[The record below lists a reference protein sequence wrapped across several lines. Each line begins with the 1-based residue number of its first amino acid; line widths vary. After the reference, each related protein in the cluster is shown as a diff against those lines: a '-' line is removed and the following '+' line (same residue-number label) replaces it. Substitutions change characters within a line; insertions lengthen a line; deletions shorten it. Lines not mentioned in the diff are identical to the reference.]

1 MKKLFQFLIPALFM
15 LLAVVEGETGGAA
28 AAPAA
33 PAGPTPEELA
43 LKAAAA
49 AQAKADK
56 AAAAAK
62 AKADK
67 AAAKAAEKQAKADKA
82 AADKQAKAD
91 AKAAG
96 AAAKE
101 KEKADKIAAKEQAK
115 ADREAAKTA
124 NQMPEQN
131 GVRRP
136 KPDTLCGRAWAV
148 FNAESQKLGQPVS
161 ISASLA
167 VTNPMGLNEGNVK
180 AEYARWRK
188 FFGIT
193 GRIAPPQ
200 AAAAATEATQTAAA
214 Q

>member
-188 FFGIT
+188 FFAIT